1 MNPMQQRKTNSPSA
15 NLDVLISRLRCEGS
29 TVPKEIKDAFGD
41 ATVDAE
47 DGLETQKKV
56 KTRH

>member
-1 MNPMQQRKTNSPSA
+1 MNTMQQRKTNSPSA
-15 NLDVLISRLRCEGS
+15 NLDVLISRLRCEGF
-29 TVPKEIKDAFGD
+29 TVSKEIKDAFGD

-47 DGLETQKKV
+47 DGLETQKV